1 MKKQSNVPQIRFQNF
16 EELWKDDKL
25 KKCLKEV
32 KKMPKDEVK
41 KQFKKSWNK
50 FKGKK
55 YKEVKFE
62 NE

>member
-1 MKKQSNVPQIRFQNF
+1 M
-16 EELWKDDKL
+16 KDDKL
-25 KKCLKEV
+25 KKCLEEV

-55 YKEVKFE
+55 YKELKFE
-62 NE
+62 DEYIKMLGEKNGKNIN

>member
-1 MKKQSNVPQIRFQNF
+1 M
-16 EELWKDDKL
+16 KDDKL
-25 KKCLKEV
+25 KKCLDKV

-41 KQFKKSWNK
+41 KQFKKSWDK

-62 NE
+62 DG

>member
-1 MKKQSNVPQIRFQNF
+1 M
-16 EELWKDDKL
+16 KDDKL
-25 KKCLKEV
+25 KKCLDEV

-41 KQFKKSWNK
+41 KRFKKSGDK

-62 NE
+62 DE